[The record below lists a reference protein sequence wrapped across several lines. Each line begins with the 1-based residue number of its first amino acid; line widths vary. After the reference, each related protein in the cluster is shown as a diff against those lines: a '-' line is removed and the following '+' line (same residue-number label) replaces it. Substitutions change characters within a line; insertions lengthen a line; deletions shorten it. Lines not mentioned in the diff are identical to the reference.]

1 MSQLFVDDVVN
12 KEGTGSVGF
21 SKGISVSVAS
31 TFSGAVTIGGTLTYE
46 DVTNVEAT
54 GIITAKGGIK
64 IGAAGIGGTIAANG
78 DTTLAGVVTATTFVG
93 NLTGNPTGSAAGL
106 TNVPGGQITGALA
119 AVDGSALTGMAST
132 DNVSTST
139 LHVVGI
145 STLLGNVGIGT
156 TFAQLQL
163 HIQDGKLA
171 SAPTPN
177 SNCDVVIE
185 GASNTGIQFLSATQ
199 TQLRFGDA
207 AENAAGALIYQHTD
221 DNFKLNYKTGTGK
234 VSLNDGGGE
243 KASFGT
249 GGLNVSGM
257 ASVGAAITMYGATG
271 IVSATAYYG
280 DGSNLSG
287 AGGMWTKM
295 VSVDVASGTAGNDYE
310 IFTDFASHTD
320 KKWWKLVFRIESSA
334 NDFSGSG
341 LQVKSGGA
349 WKTSDY
355 KWQQFYVEGTSE
367 VANNYSS
374 QSYYALATNDEK
386 WRRGEVTFFNP
397 HLTSLYKCFE
407 YTGIC
412 LDHDWASPTATDMP
426 KVERSAGGWV
436 GGTGALQGI
445 RWYQQTGSA
454 WGAMNFA
461 LFAGN
466 GW

>member
-1 MSQLFVDDVVN
+1 MSSINVDTIKSREGGPPTLSRGVV
-12 KEGTGSVGF
+12 
-21 SKGISVSVAS
+21 VSAAA
-31 TFSGAVTIGGTLTYE
+31 TFSSDVSIGGTLTYE
-46 DVTNVEAT
+46 DVTNVDVV
-54 GIITAKGGIK
+54 GLITARSGIEL
-64 IGAAGIGGTIAANG
+64 GAAGIGGTIRANG
-78 DTTLAGVVTATTFVG
+78 DTTLVGVVTATGFNASGIVT
-93 NLTGNPTGSAAGL
+93 AASFQG
-106 TNVPGGQITGALA
+106 
-119 AVDGSALTGMAST
+119 DGSALTGMAST

-139 LHVVGI
+139 LNVVGI

-185 GASNTGIQFLSATQ
+185 GAVNTGIQFLSATQ

-221 DNFKLNYKTGTGK
+221 DNFKLNYKTATGK

-257 ASVGAAITMYGATG
+257 ATVTGDVNVGSAVTVYASAG

-287 AGGMWTKM
+287 AGGMWALM
-295 VSVDVASGTAGNDYE
+295 ASADIASYGSNEYDLY
-310 IFTDFASHTD
+310 TDFASHTD
-320 KKWWKLVFRIESSA
+320 KKWWKLVFRIEAPSGD
-334 NDFSGSG
+334 NDFSGCG
-341 LQVKSGGA
+341 LRV
-349 WKTSDY
+349 KTSGTWRSSDY
-355 KWQQFYVEGTSE
+355 DFQQFYVESTNENGSRK
-367 VANNYSS
+367 NN
-374 QSYYALATNDEK
+374 QSRFSFTDRDEK
-386 WRRGEVTFFNP
+386 WHSGEILFYNP
-397 HLTSLYKCFE
+397 HGTDFYKVLSYSGYAANYQWE
-407 YTGIC
+407 ATT
-412 LDHDWASPTATDMP
+412 DSPNITRA
-426 KVERSAGGWV
+426 V
-436 GGTGALQGI
+436 GGYVGDQGAFEGI
-445 RWYQQTGSA
+445 RLWKNSGSF
-454 WGAMNFA
+454 GPIHFG